1 MAIRNKNALRLQ
13 PGDEIVIRADVF
25 FISTIDSPISK
36 VAFNVVEL
44 DDANPRNFGA
54 RVHAVLTE
62 GSMSMLRS
70 AVLEASRRFPNRR
83 ERLAQLLRRTMRF
96 FPFRRTNRIGKGE
109 LRTIR
114 ADKITTGTLKD
125 TDEARVQVIVTQ
137 ADGGVVCIPV
147 PDRVL
152 SELAT
157 TSFKAIRIA
166 RSPIQNTEEPEVDM
180 VSSGIIPDQMSIL
193 APNRF
198 TPPGHTTIQI
208 WIGGVP
214 LEISAQTSAW
224 RKLLKSLPR

>member
-25 FISTIDSPISK
+25 FISTIESPISK
-36 VAFNVVEL
+36 IAFNIVEL

-62 GSMSMLRS
+62 GSMPMLRS

-83 ERLAQLLRRTMRF
+83 ERLVRF
-96 FPFRRTNRIGKGE
+96 FQRIIQRLPFKRTNRIRKGE

-114 ADKITTGTLKD
+114 ADKITTGTLKN
-125 TDEARVQVIVTQ
+125 TDEARVQVIITQ
-137 ADGGVVCIPV
+137 TDGGVVCVPV
-147 PDRVL
+147 PDRIL

-157 TSFKAIRIA
+157 VGFKAIRIA
-166 RSPIQNTEEPEVDM
+166 RSPIQNTEEPEVNM
-180 VSSGIIPDQMSIL
+180 VSSGIIPDQMSVL

-224 RKLLKSLPR
+224 TKLLKSLPR